1 MIEHLLNSEQ
11 QSIFAAHQYGEIRS
25 LRLRS
30 VVMFHHLVD
39 GVGQPLL
46 HLLQF
51 NIPAAENSRVRV
63 RIPALFTVP
72 LCTRMLQSSV
82 ETLEWISVRTCPVGF
97 GSPVL
102 HGTAGI
108 FVRGLALHTS

>member
-1 MIEHLLNSEQ
+1 
-11 QSIFAAHQYGEIRS
+11 
-25 LRLRS
+25 
-30 VVMFHHLVD
+30 MFHHLVD

-51 NIPAAENSRVRV
+51 NIPAAQNSRVRV
-63 RIPALFTVP
+63 RISTLLKVP
-72 LCTRMLQSSV
+72 SYTHILVCFYRVS
-82 ETLEWISVRTCPVGF
+82 TLEWISARTCPVGF